1 MIFSNEKIDKNCI
14 IQAFADDICV
24 IISSESISQL
34 ENQAQKAFTKL
45 MQKEDVVLLQ
55 EPYVNKFGKLSCIP
69 REYGCFSRINYDKR
83 FLVQQF

>member
-34 ENQAQKAFTKL
+34 ENIAQKAFTKFKHWAVKNKL
-45 MQKEDVVLLQ
+45 ELDKNKIEAFLFINNHKCQK
-55 EPYVNKFGKLSCIP
+55 
-69 REYGCFSRINYDKR
+69 
-83 FLVQQF
+83 